1 MYVCGKPAY
10 RDTHA
15 YVSSWETYIPQTGSP
30 AKHTDLAFYL
40 MLCLRGTL
48 IPVLLRSVRSD
59 NTYIHTYIHASSF
72 QCIFPQTSIHTIHTS
87 YFLGMYVSPPD
98 IHTYWVCTTLLCI
111 RETNIPVLLRYVRL
125 DHAYIHTYLFFSRY
139 VCFPKHTYIPYIPL
153 IF

>member
-1 MYVCGKPAY
+1 MFVGHRHTWIIMSMYVCGKHAY

-59 NTYIHTYIHASSF
+59 NTYIHTYIHTCLFFS
-72 QCIFPQTSIHTIHTS
+72 
-87 YFLGMYVSPPD
+87 MYLSPD
-98 IHTYWVCTTLLCI
+98 IHTY
-111 RETNIPVLLRYVRL
+111 
-125 DHAYIHTYLFFSRY
+125 HTYLLFSRY
-139 VCFPKHTYIPYIPL
+139 VCFPAGHTYILGMYDSSMYPRNEHTRAFEVCTFGPCIHTYIPL
-153 IF
+153 LF